1 MDATSSQHRSPLDL
15 AHLDSLHR
23 LSQGEAQV
31 PHPLTRD
38 LPQFLP
44 ILRVGTPAVGIFFDI
59 FIGQHHFESS
69 TSMIEVQ
76 DILDQEPV
84 SVKCGDEEFVD
95 PLTRLPTA
103 MSFPGGGAAC
113 RTTITRTGGKSR
125 QGSSHPPSK
134 RSTISPLFILVTL
147 AVGG

>member
-15 AHLDSLHR
+15 AHLDSLRR

-31 PHPLTRD
+31 PHPLTGD

-95 PLTRLPTA
+95 PLTYTLAHGDFLVR
-103 MSFPGGGAAC
+103 
-113 RTTITRTGGKSR
+113 RRSR
-125 QGSSHPPSK
+125 MSSHNYPSV
-134 RSTISPLFILVTL
+134 RQ
-147 AVGG
+147 AQ